1 MVSNSR
7 RTVVTM
13 PNQTLLDLKRIVTAH
28 APTITQYFIL
38 IRENLSRMTSIP
50 LTDDEYIPYPR
61 HLSASL
67 LQLSEALNVL
77 VFPDPDIRYVGQ
89 TPVITTFDNEVMI
102 GVPLVTYLYHNVN
115 RLLGDNSD
123 EFTKGDKLNFVFEWF
138 TKFAIINLDVVKTY
152 FSDPV
157 SRDRAMD
164 ATLNDVVTPIAQLFN
179 HVNNIFAQMY
189 TMDNLRMM
197 GLVNHFYIVM
207 EPYDFLVNYSGILML
222 STSSLIMDDLRIL
235 QTVTYSEMKRLLL
248 QKNVNAMP
256 ITTYLSSPMHT
267 LLSQLIVENRPS
279 TVFAQKHHGL
289 MRQPIRAIKVLYPC
303 IINLSVN
310 TGMVK
315 PDYTTINTDDL
326 NKRFSQNVPIPI
338 NASMSTMNSDI
349 PHR

>member
-152 FSDPV
+152 FSDRSAPG
-157 SRDRAMD
+157 S
-164 ATLNDVVTPIAQLFN
+164 
-179 HVNNIFAQMY
+179 
-189 TMDNLRMM
+189 
-197 GLVNHFYIVM
+197 
-207 EPYDFLVNYSGILML
+207 
-222 STSSLIMDDLRIL
+222 
-235 QTVTYSEMKRLLL
+235 KR
-248 QKNVNAMP
+248 
-256 ITTYLSSPMHT
+256 
-267 LLSQLIVENRPS
+267 
-279 TVFAQKHHGL
+279 
-289 MRQPIRAIKVLYPC
+289 
-303 IINLSVN
+303 
-310 TGMVK
+310 
-315 PDYTTINTDDL
+315 
-326 NKRFSQNVPIPI
+326 
-338 NASMSTMNSDI
+338 
-349 PHR
+349 